1 MKGDTRMFGTKIQK
15 VRVVKLNLDFECYMD
30 LLEGR
35 GIRLQSPE
43 AYHQKT
49 DKFTKKNE
57 KVWDGLQ
64 SEFFGTDFGDDAAF
78 QERYSCKC
86 KKYIGKMY
94 DGMTCEVCGTKV
106 EYNDIDLTKT
116 GWIILDH
123 FKVISPIYA
132 EKLSTALGTVDGEK
146 VLNKILE
153 VNYDEDGR
161 QIFTE
166 NELAQLKKH
175 PFIHKGMIWLQEN
188 IMDVLDYYEKRK
200 PKQKKLFTELKN
212 DVCQMFTSCIPV
224 YSAIL
229 RTELPGEKG
238 SKLFKLKIN
247 TIYQA
252 IIRLTNFIN
261 NIPPDEFKE
270 KENTINMQLA
280 AIQEE
285 LAEVFTDTYMSLM
298 KKTGIIYSKVIGGRY
313 NYSARNII
321 TPSSGYL
328 RADEVELAY
337 STFMELYRSELINF
351 YSKIKDCTLAEAS
364 QAWKMATLHFDQ
376 TFYNIM
382 QYMIND
388 KECKK
393 YMNVLI
399 SRNPCINYG
408 SFLMMRVANVKPDIK
423 NKTLTIPSNTLKA
436 LNADFDG
443 DVLNIFRVIGE
454 YFNKEMSKCLNPRYN
469 LYISRVDGKINP
481 ECVPFKDESSAFY
494 QFNNI

>member
-1 MKGDTRMFGTKIQK
+1 MFDSKIEK
-15 VRVVKLNLDFECYMD
+15 VRIRKLNLDFACYMD

-35 GIRLQSPE
+35 GIRLQSTE
-43 AYHQKT
+43 AFHQKT

-64 SEFFGTDFGDDAAF
+64 SEFFGTDFGDSTAF
-78 QERYSCKC
+78 EERYSCKC

-94 DGMTCEVCGTKV
+94 SDMICEVCGTKV
-106 EYNDIDLTKT
+106 EFNDIDLTKT
-116 GWIILDH
+116 GWIILDR
-123 FKVISPIYA
+123 FSVISPIYA
-132 EKLSTALGTVDGEK
+132 EKLSAALGTVDGEK

-153 VNYDEDGR
+153 VNYDENGV
-161 QIFTE
+161 QLFTDK
-166 NELAQLKKH
+166 ELLQLKKH
-175 PFIHKGMIWLQEN
+175 PFIHKGMIWLKDN
-188 IMDVLDYYEKRK
+188 IMEVLEYYEKRK
-200 PKQKKLFTELKN
+200 PPKQRKLFNELKN
-212 DVCQMFTSCIPV
+212 DSYQIFTSCIPV
-224 YSAIL
+224 YSSIL

-247 TIYQA
+247 TTYQA
-252 IIRLTNFIN
+252 IIRIVNFIN
-261 NIPPDEFKE
+261 KIPPEEFKDQ
-270 KENTINMQLA
+270 ENTINMQLA
-280 AIQEE
+280 AIQAE
-285 LAEVFTDTYMSLM
+285 LADVFTDTYMSLM
-298 KKTGIIYSKVIGGRY
+298 KKSGIIYSKVIGGRY

-351 YSKIKDCTLAEAS
+351 YSKLKDCTLAEAS
-364 QAWKMATLHFDQ
+364 QAWKRGTLHFDQ

-382 QYMIND
+382 QYMVHD
-388 KECKK
+388 KDCRK
-393 YMNVLI
+393 YMWVLI

-408 SFLMMRVANVKPDIK
+408 SFLMMRVANVKSDIK
-423 NKTLTIPSNTLKA
+423 NKTLTIPSNTLTP

-454 YFNKEMSKCLNPRYN
+454 YFSKEMAKCLNPRYN
-469 LYISRVDGKINP
+469 LYISRVNGRINM
-481 ECVPFKDESSAFY
+481 ECVPFKDETSAFY